1 MARAVGN
8 GDAWAMNMQQTIEL
22 GRARGIHKL
31 SPELASLGLGV
42 ATGSLLT
49 GLVVGIGWALTL
61 LGA

>member
-1 MARAVGN
+1 
-8 GDAWAMNMQQTIEL
+8 MNMQQTIEL
-22 GRARGIHKL
+22 GRTHGIDEL

-49 GLVVGIGWALTL
+49 VLVVGIGWALTL